1 MAEVKFTLSGD
12 VGEIVLAD
20 PPLNLFGL
28 ELARSLMEAATAGT
42 RQRRPRDPGA
52 RRG

>member
-1 MAEVKFTLSGD
+1 MAKARFPSDGH

-28 ELARSLMEAATAGT
+28 ELLA
-42 RQRRPRDPGA
+42 
-52 RRG
+52 